1 MRTVSRYNSK
11 YLSELKNVITKHI
24 KINVKDYLFLS
35 IILIIGVMIGV
46 VIINN
51 SDENS
56 KSEISGYINSF
67 IDTIKNKEFKID
79 KMQLTKISIIDNLK
93 LVLVIWLAGS
103 TIIGIPLI
111 YIITAY
117 KGVCIGYT
125 ISAIITTL
133 GTWKRFSVF
142 ICIFIFAKYN
152 YNTYN
157 FNVECKCIEVV

>member
-1 MRTVSRYNSK
+1 MKTVSRYNSK

-35 IILIIGVMIGV
+35 IILVIGVMIGV

-51 SDENS
+51 SDE
-56 KSEISGYINSF
+56 KSRTEISGYINSF
-67 IDTIKNKEFKID
+67 IDTIKNKEFKVD
-79 KMQLTKISIIDNLK
+79 KMELAKISIVDNLK
-93 LVLVIWLAGS
+93 LVLIIWIAGS

-117 KGVCIGYT
+117 KGMCIGYT

-133 GTWKRFSVF
+133 GTWKRFSFF
-142 ICIFIFAKYN
+142 ICIIVFTKHYN
-152 YNTYN
+152 NTYN
-157 FNVECKCIEVV
+157 FNVKCKCIEIV